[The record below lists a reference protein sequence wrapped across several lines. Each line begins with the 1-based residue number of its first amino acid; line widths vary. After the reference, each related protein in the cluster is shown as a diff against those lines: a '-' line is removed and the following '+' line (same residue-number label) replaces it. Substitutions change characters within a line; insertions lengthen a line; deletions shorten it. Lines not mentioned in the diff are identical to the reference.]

1 MLGLGLMVLI
11 FCGDVRFSDLNRYLR
26 LEIQDY
32 KGALSHSVAKLTR
45 FCMPIEEN
53 RKKRFGKVK
62 RMGRSRHT
70 KNFMGE
76 NHDLSS

>member
-1 MLGLGLMVLI
+1 MEAV
-11 FCGDVRFSDLNRYLR
+11 VRTQIELFRQN
-26 LEIQDY
+26 

-70 KNFMGE
+70 KNFMGA
-76 NHDLSS
+76 NQDCSS